1 MNRCCVCGKNYI
13 VFSTGTVW
21 NRKTQRHE
29 DAGFCGYGCLDI
41 AEDTLKPHIVKR
53 KNGGNMDEHSHD
65 SVYCFG
71 VKGQRK
77 KRRLAERGGRRKKDI
92 YQKPNQNKRH
102 PEKAV
107 RVFR

>member
-41 AEDTLKPHIVKR
+41 AEEKLKPHIVKR

-77 KRRLAERGGRRKKDI
+77 KRRLATMIEGKCK
-92 YQKPNQNKRH
+92 
-102 PEKAV
+102 
-107 RVFR
+107 